1 MWVKVQT
8 TNMCN
13 TTADVMVPILS
24 VYQWHK
30 KVYQVYQ
37 GKVRVRVM
45 LAYQR
50 TGLPMKTA
58 LAPRA
63 RALMTSVPLV
73 MPPSTYTSTRPATAR
88 QISGST
94 YTEIRNNDCQCNEI
108 ILNMEDFE

>member
-63 RALMTSVPLV
+63 RALMTSVPRV

-88 QISGST
+88 QMSGST
-94 YTEIRNNDCQCNEI
+94 YKLIRRYNDQSQI
-108 ILNMEDFE
+108 IIIHGVV